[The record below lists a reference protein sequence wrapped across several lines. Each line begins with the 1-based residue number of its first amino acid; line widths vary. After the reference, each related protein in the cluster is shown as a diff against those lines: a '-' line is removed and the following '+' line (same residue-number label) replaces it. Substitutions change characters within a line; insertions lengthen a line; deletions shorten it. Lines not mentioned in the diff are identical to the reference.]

1 MDQHAE
7 MNEQVKNSCP
17 ETLLPIDTSYN
28 AVAYTYTSKSS
39 PNTTLYV
46 DFTSGFE
53 FSAHPGFTLI
63 RTEKMLSYSHVST
76 STKKIIYI
84 TQLKLLNSC
93 LQGIDL
99 DKLSYFE
106 RLKLFRSKII
116 TEKDK
121 KTDLYY
127 LASGLADQIEQ
138 ELKIP
143 VDWYEL
149 RRSDIQ
155 FTNSYDVPFIYD
167 TYSLHTDKGTYIGI
181 TGYYLKHEYIGFI
194 AITFPANSDIG
205 ANEPNIDRY
214 VKGVFSGMKF
224 IKPET
229 FDIQPVEQDSSAT
242 DTHI

>member
-1 MDQHAE
+1 
-7 MNEQVKNSCP
+7 
-17 ETLLPIDTSYN
+17 
-28 AVAYTYTSKSS
+28 
-39 PNTTLYV
+39 
-46 DFTSGFE
+46 
-53 FSAHPGFTLI
+53 
-63 RTEKMLSYSHVST
+63 MLSYAYVST
-76 STKKIIYI
+76 STKKILYV

-93 LQGIDL
+93 FNEIDL

-106 RLKLFRSKII
+106 RLKILRSKII

-155 FTNSYDVPFIYD
+155 FTNSYDVPFFYD
-167 TYSLHTDKGTYIGI
+167 TYSLHTDKGMYIGI

-205 ANEPNIDRY
+205 ASDSSIDTY

-229 FDIQPVEQDSSAT
+229 FDIQPIEQHYSTST
-242 DTHI
+242 SEEL